1 MNGDARKAMN
11 DDEQRAMLALRHL
24 ARHTTV
30 PQVDR
35 TREAQLLA
43 AFDAIPRPRRP
54 RSWWW
59 WTTGL
64 ASATTALIVM
74 SALPLGHD
82 RPDVPPPGRLSHGP
96 QAGTADV
103 PPQRDATGE
112 FVAWPGTAGLPPL
125 ESGQLVRVELPVS
138 VLATL
143 GLRPPASRRTAVR
156 ADLLVGQDGLTR
168 AVRLVD

>member
-1 MNGDARKAMN
+1 MNGDVRKAMN
-11 DDEQRAMLALRHL
+11 DDEQRAMVALRHL

-43 AFDAIPRPRRP
+43 AFDATPRPRRR

-64 ASATTALIVM
+64 AGATTALIVM
-74 SALPLGHD
+74 SALPPGHE
-82 RPDVPPPGRLSHGP
+82 RPDVPPGQQSHGP
-96 QAGTADV
+96 QAGPSDV
-103 PPQRDATGE
+103 QPQTDATGE

>member
-1 MNGDARKAMN
+1 MNGSTRKAMH
-11 DDEQRAMLALRHL
+11 DDEQQGVVALRHL

-30 PQVDR
+30 PEIDR

-43 AFDAIPRPRRP
+43 AFDAAPRPRRS
-54 RSWWW
+54 RFLWW

-74 SALPLGHD
+74 SALPSGRDRADRRPSSQRQLG
-82 RPDVPPPGRLSHGP
+82 L
-96 QAGTADV
+96 QAGTADAQ
-103 PPQRDATGE
+103 PADATGE
-112 FVAWPGTAGLPPL
+112 FVPWPGAIGLPPL

-138 VLATL
+138 VLPTL
-143 GLRPPASRRTAVR
+143 GLRPPSSRKAAVR